1 MPISHDLTRKG
12 AYWLVSV
19 ASSVAIV
26 AASMVFIVETSRS
39 FFGPPAAA
47 AAVAGERPVR
57 VADVVSAPNGDLPT
71 PAPAI
76 TTNGPPPPV
85 KAAAPA
91 VAAVAA
97 PPVAA
102 PAAVPPSPTMTVST
116 RTGLN
121 VRAEPRSGS
130 ARIGTLDGGTA
141 VTVLDTQGAWTH
153 IATDTIDGWVFSKY
167 LS

>member
-47 AAVAGERPVR
+47 AAVADERPVR

-71 PAPAI
+71 PAPAT
-76 TTNGPPPPV
+76 TTNGPPPAVRTTTPAV
-85 KAAAPA
+85 AEVAAPA
-91 VAAVAA
+91 VATPAA
-97 PPVAA
+97 PS
-102 PAAVPPSPTMTVST
+102 SPTMTVST
-116 RTGLN
+116 QTGLN
-121 VRAEPRSGS
+121 VRAQPRSGS
-130 ARIGTLDGGTA
+130 ARIGTLEGGTA